1 MKRILVALITAGL
14 ALPVFA
20 MAQQDQ
26 PKTEKSS
33 KKKKTAKKKTDKR
46 KAEQPK
52 AQ

>member
-1 MKRILVALITAGL
+1 MKRILVALIAVGL
-14 ALPVFA
+14 IVPAFA

-26 PKTEKSS
+26 PKAEKGGKKKSP
-33 KKKKTAKKKTDKR
+33 KKKTNKK

>member
-1 MKRILVALITAGL
+1 MKRILVALVTAGL
-14 ALPVFA
+14 VLPVFA

-26 PKTEKSS
+26 PKAEKSG
-33 KKKKTAKKKTDKR
+33 KKKSPKKKSGKK